1 MHIVIMAGGKGT
13 RIAQVRADVPKP
25 MMPVLGKPILE
36 HQLEVLKRQ
45 GYTEVTF
52 VIGHLGEQI
61 KQYFGTGERYGV
73 SIRYIEE
80 EQPLGT
86 AGALYYLKDRIKEDF
101 LLLNGDIIFDI
112 NIDRML
118 AYHKQKGGIAT
129 ILTHPNSHP
138 YDSGLV
144 LADRDGKVTQWLTK
158 EEERTYCRNSVNA
171 GIHILSPKVFSYFT
185 EPKKVDLDREILKKL
200 ISAGQLFAYASPEYI
215 KDMGTP
221 ERYAQVEQ
229 DMKNGKVRM
238 KNLHEKQKAV
248 FLDRDGTLNIHK
260 GFITRAEQIELCP
273 GVTEAVKIINNS
285 GYLAIIVSTQPV
297 IARGEADFAEVDRM
311 MDKIETLLGEGG
323 AYIDDRFY
331 CPHHPNGGFAGE
343 RAEYKIQCSCRK
355 PEPGLL
361 LQAAEKYNI
370 DLSKSYMIG
379 DSHRD
384 VGAGKNAGCT
394 PFLLDDQEGNAYDYK
409 DLLACVKEIF
419 GGQ

>member
-1 MHIVIMAGGKGT
+1 
-13 RIAQVRADVPKP
+13 
-25 MMPVLGKPILE
+25 
-36 HQLEVLKRQ
+36 
-45 GYTEVTF
+45 
-52 VIGHLGEQI
+52 
-61 KQYFGTGERYGV
+61 
-73 SIRYIEE
+73 
-80 EQPLGT
+80 
-86 AGALYYLKDRIKEDF
+86 
-101 LLLNGDIIFDI
+101 
-112 NIDRML
+112 
-118 AYHKQKGGIAT
+118 
-129 ILTHPNSHP
+129 
-138 YDSGLV
+138 
-144 LADRDGKVTQWLTK
+144 
-158 EEERTYCRNSVNA
+158 
-171 GIHILSPKVFSYFT
+171 
-185 EPKKVDLDREILKKL
+185 
-200 ISAGQLFAYASPEYI
+200 
-215 KDMGTP
+215 
-221 ERYAQVEQ
+221 
-229 DMKNGKVRM
+229 M

-285 GYLAIIVSTQPV
+285 GYLAIIVSNQPV

-419 GGQ
+419 GDN

>member
-1 MHIVIMAGGKGT
+1 MHTVIMAGGKGT

-138 YDSGLV
+138 YDSTLS
-144 LADRDGKVTQWLTK
+144 LLT
-158 EEERTYCRNSVNA
+158 
-171 GIHILSPKVFSYFT
+171 
-185 EPKKVDLDREILKKL
+185 
-200 ISAGQLFAYASPEYI
+200 
-215 KDMGTP
+215 
-221 ERYAQVEQ
+221 
-229 DMKNGKVRM
+229 
-238 KNLHEKQKAV
+238 
-248 FLDRDGTLNIHK
+248 
-260 GFITRAEQIELCP
+260 
-273 GVTEAVKIINNS
+273 
-285 GYLAIIVSTQPV
+285 
-297 IARGEADFAEVDRM
+297 
-311 MDKIETLLGEGG
+311 ET
-323 AYIDDRFY
+323 A
-331 CPHHPNGGFAGE
+331 
-343 RAEYKIQCSCRK
+343 K
-355 PEPGLL
+355 
-361 LQAAEKYNI
+361 
-370 DLSKSYMIG
+370 
-379 DSHRD
+379 
-384 VGAGKNAGCT
+384 
-394 PFLLDDQEGNAYDYK
+394 
-409 DLLACVKEIF
+409 
-419 GGQ
+419 